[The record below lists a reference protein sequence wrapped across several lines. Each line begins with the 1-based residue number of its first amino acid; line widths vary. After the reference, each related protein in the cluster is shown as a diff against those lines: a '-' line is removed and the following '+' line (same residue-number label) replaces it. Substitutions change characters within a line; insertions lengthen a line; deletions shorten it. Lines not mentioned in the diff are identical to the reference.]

1 MEEADIL
8 ADRIAIISEGKLR
21 CIGTPLY
28 LKNTYGEG
36 YRISFVS
43 NSDEDQSKIIQ
54 LMEFLAPRSKLID
67 MSGG

>member
-43 NSDEDQSKIIQ
+43 NSDED
-54 LMEFLAPRSKLID
+54 
-67 MSGG
+67 